1 MNLKK
6 IIRFLTSKLFIVA
19 ILILIQL
26 AFLTTMVLK
35 LSEYFLPVYFILIAL
50 SFIVSIYVLNKNEN
64 PSYKLTWVI
73 LIMTLPI
80 FGGLFYALFGGQ
92 KVPKELR
99 KRDHESQENLQ
110 GMICQDQALL
120 DALEKEDLLAHRQ
133 AKYLWQNADFPLY
146 RKRLSLRLVMKCFRP
161 CWKY

>member
-50 SFIVSIYVLNKNEN
+50 SFIVSIYVLNKNEVMH
-64 PSYKLTWVI
+64 SVTV
-73 LIMTLPI
+73 
-80 FGGLFYALFGGQ
+80 
-92 KVPKELR
+92 
-99 KRDHESQENLQ
+99 S
-110 GMICQDQALL
+110 
-120 DALEKEDLLAHRQ
+120 AHRIVLQ
-133 AKYLWQNADFPLY
+133 TNYILFVRHRTDPYVLLHIVPWIPVHFIAAQCRSRSHRHRKIYRLLKNAE
-146 RKRLSLRLVMKCFRP
+146 R
-161 CWKY
+161 